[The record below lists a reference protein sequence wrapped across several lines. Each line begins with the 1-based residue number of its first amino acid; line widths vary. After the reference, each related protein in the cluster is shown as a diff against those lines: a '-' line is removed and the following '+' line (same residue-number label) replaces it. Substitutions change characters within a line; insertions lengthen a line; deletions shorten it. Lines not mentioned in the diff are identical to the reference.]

1 MKRVGARGEGK
12 WERITLGPGVDEIA
26 AKLLEL
32 RDEYGADSVALW
44 NLPAS
49 VPPTFGLHNL
59 MTARFRN
66 AWGGVDPVYQYGI
79 DDGPVYAIDYMFGM
93 GSPAISRLAASSAGP
108 NGARTSP
115 NGPSTHPN
123 ASSRSRVL
131 HPKCSSSSRTST
143 ATATASPASSVH
155 FDDDDWRIVVRT
167 PGSGEGIDKPA
178 GAWGDLHMEWMPVWA
193 TKCMRCSANDCTE
206 SYPEPFCVHSCPTRA
221 LSFGDVEDEST
232 PAGTRA
238 AELKK
243 AGRRFFKMSE
253 FEQTR
258 PGITYV
264 NRKR

>member
-1 MKRVGARGEGK
+1 MKRVGARGKGK
-12 WERITLGPGVDEIA
+12 WERISWGQALDEIA

-32 RDEYGADSVALW
+32 RNEYGADSVALW

-66 AWGGVDPVYQYGI
+66 VWGGVDPVYQYGI

-143 ATATASPASSVH
+143 ATATASPTHRCTSMMTTGGSSRARREAARASTNPLAREAICT
-155 FDDDDWRIVVRT
+155 W
-167 PGSGEGIDKPA
+167 SGCPSGRP
-178 GAWGDLHMEWMPVWA
+178 
-193 TKCMRCSANDCTE
+193 SACAAVQTTAPRAIPSRSACT
-206 SYPEPFCVHSCPTRA
+206 TARRA
-221 LSFGDVEDEST
+221 LCLSATSKT
-232 PAGTRA
+232 SQ
-238 AELKK
+238 
-243 AGRRFFKMSE
+243 RRQGHVPPS
-253 FEQTR
+253 
-258 PGITYV
+258 
-264 NRKR
+264 

>member
-1 MKRVGARGEGK
+1 M
-12 WERITLGPGVDEIA
+12 
-26 AKLLEL
+26 
-32 RDEYGADSVALW
+32 
-44 NLPAS
+44 
-49 VPPTFGLHNL
+49 
-59 MTARFRN
+59 
-66 AWGGVDPVYQYGI
+66 
-79 DDGPVYAIDYMFGM
+79 
-93 GSPAISRLAASSAGP
+93 
-108 NGARTSP
+108 
-115 NGPSTHPN
+115 
-123 ASSRSRVL
+123 
-131 HPKCSSSSRTST
+131 
-143 ATATASPASSVH
+143 H
-155 FDDDDWRIVVRT
+155 FDDDGWRIVVRT

-232 PAGTRA
+232 LAGTRA

>member
-1 MKRVGARGEGK
+1 MKRVGARGKGK
-12 WERITLGPGVDEIA
+12 WERISWGQALDEIA

-66 AWGGVDPVYQYGI
+66 VWGGVDPVYQHGI

-143 ATATASPASSVH
+143 ATATASPTSSVH
-155 FDDDDWRIVVRT
+155 FDDDDWRIVART

-178 GAWGDLHMEWMPVWA
+178 G
-193 TKCMRCSANDCTE
+193 T
-206 SYPEPFCVHSCPTRA
+206 
-221 LSFGDVEDEST
+221 
-232 PAGTRA
+232 
-238 AELKK
+238 
-243 AGRRFFKMSE
+243 
-253 FEQTR
+253 
-258 PGITYV
+258 
-264 NRKR
+264 